1 MTLNKSAF
9 PKILFL
15 TYLLFCSWSCSV
27 KYSFTGAS
35 ISPEIKT
42 ISIQDFP
49 NLAPLVNPQLAVK
62 FSEKMK
68 DRFINQTSLMLINGV
83 GDLNFEGEFVDYS
96 TMPVDIQGGDV
107 AAKNRL
113 TVVIKVRFFNAF
125 EPKQNFEEKFSRYA
139 DYENTKTLEEAQD
152 DLLETILDEIIDD
165 IFNKSVANW

>member
-1 MTLNKSAF
+1 MTLNKPIF
-9 PKILFL
+9 LKISFL
-15 TYLLFCSWSCSV
+15 ACLLLYSLSCSV

-49 NLAPLVNPQLAVK
+49 NLAPLVNPQLTVK
-62 FSEKMK
+62 FIEKMK
-68 DRFINQTSLMLINGV
+68 DRFINQTSLVLINGA

-113 TVVIKVRFFNAF
+113 TIVVKVRFSNAYD
-125 EPKQNFEEKFSRYA
+125 PKQNFDERFSRYA
-139 DYENTKTLEEAQD
+139 DYDNTKTLEEAQN
-152 DLLETILDEIIDD
+152 DLVETILDEIIDD